1 MLAAPI
7 PNNEPARLA
16 TLRALRLLDTPSE
29 ERFDR
34 LTRVARRLFK
44 APIALVSLIDENRQW
59 FKSCIGLNVAETS
72 RDISFCGHAILHDD
86 VLVIPDARNDARFYD
101 NPLVTGAPGIR
112 FYAGQPLTAPNGS
125 KLGTL
130 CVIDTHPREFGSEE
144 RGLLRDLAQIVE
156 REIAAIELATIDD
169 LTLLVNRRGF
179 EALAQQTLHVCKR
192 LGRHASLLFF
202 DLDSFKQI
210 NDTYGHA
217 EGDRALVTFA
227 DALRAALRDSDVI
240 GRLGGDEF
248 VALLTD
254 ANDEETH
261 RVLKRLRDTLAEA
274 NAGSTRGYEIRFSVG
289 QAQFDPER
297 HQSVIDLLVESDVS
311 MYAHKAKQRGGSSTR
326 QM

>member
-1 MLAAPI
+1 
-7 PNNEPARLA
+7 
-16 TLRALRLLDTPSE
+16 
-29 ERFDR
+29 
-34 LTRVARRLFK
+34 
-44 APIALVSLIDENRQW
+44 
-59 FKSCIGLNVAETS
+59 
-72 RDISFCGHAILHDD
+72 
-86 VLVIPDARNDARFYD
+86 LVIPDARNDARFYD

-130 CVIDTHPREFGSEE
+130 CVIDMHPRVFGSEE
-144 RGLLRDLAQIVE
+144 RGLLRDLALIVE
-156 REIAAIELATIDD
+156 REIAAIELATVDD

-179 EALAQQTLHVCKR
+179 EALAQHTLNVCKR
-192 LGRHASLLFF
+192 LGRNASLLFF

-227 DALRAALRDSDVI
+227 DALRAALRNSDVI

-254 ANDEETH
+254 ASDEETH
-261 RVLKRLRDTLAEA
+261 RALKRLRDMLAEV
-274 NAGSTRGYEIRFSVG
+274 NAGSTRRYEIHFSVG

-297 HQSVIDLLVESDVS
+297 HRSVIDLLVESDVA
-311 MYAHKAKQRGGSSTR
+311 MYGHKAKQRAAARRG
-326 QM
+326 